1 MGQRFQA
8 SNAKSSGTDPEC
20 PASAGTLLG
29 HSSQMVEIFETRDE
43 AEQWARAIEI
53 EMDKG
58 AFVSRAEAESP
69 PLMELRR
76 PTA

>member
-1 MGQRFQA
+1 
-8 SNAKSSGTDPEC
+8 
-20 PASAGTLLG
+20 
-29 HSSQMVEIFETRDE
+29 MVEIFETRDE